1 MLTSILL
8 LMFMMRFLY
17 TVNVS
22 DIKFK
27 ASKDVSTFNICDLC
41 ERDGENQIE
50 VKFFELPQPVKDILL
65 PLHKVQQSSTF
76 QKLWVQCGKK
86 AQTVRANDESKKRH
100 LSILNVVENVWK
112 PAYEAWT
119 QLEASAF
126 DGSLT
131 LTGVDKFFEGYKDR
145 KEELVKEL
153 RRIFVLGQDS
163 ADTSQLKAIAEKRAT
178 QIHRY
183 QQLDQYFTA
192 AETIWDFKESMG
204 FTGDFKVIEDVLNQV
219 STLYLMKY
227 ETIIGLLQMQGRLFD
242 LVLVTLQRL
251 PSYWLTYHVRCG
263 WS

>member
-1 MLTSILL
+1 M
-8 LMFMMRFLY
+8 Y

-22 DIKFK
+22 DLKFK
-27 ASKDVSTFNICDLC
+27 ASKDISTFNICDLC
-41 ERDGENQIE
+41 ERNGEKQIE
-50 VKFFELPQPVKDILL
+50 GKFFELPQLVKDILL
-65 PLHKVQQSSTF
+65 PLHKVQESSAF

-86 AQTVRANDESKKRH
+86 AQTVRANDESKKRD

-119 QLEASAF
+119 QLVASAF

-131 LTGVDKFFEGYKDR
+131 LMGVDKFFEGYKNR
-145 KEELVKEL
+145 REELVKEL

-163 ADTSQLKAIAEKRAT
+163 GDTSQLKKIAEKRVS

-204 FTGDFKVIEDVLNQV
+204 FTGDFKVIEDVRNQV
-219 STLYLMKY
+219 STCVSGNINRNGSFADAGYSS
-227 ETIIGLLQMQGRLFD
+227 I
-242 LVLVTLQRL
+242 
-251 PSYWLTYHVRCG
+251 
-263 WS
+263 